1 MGVREQCQHHGT
13 HLLLCMMYHQ
23 VNPCASYVPKSSYGT
38 TETAQ
43 LLKTSPGS
51 SILRPIPGANPVFL
65 PHQDQD
71 KGAGGVQLY
80 EVVVPSTADDCPPPE
95 MCGADGYYHTNDI
108 FEKVDDDGYVYRGR
122 AGDWIKTVDGFVDT
136 KCAYYFVLY
145 LGVT

>member
-1 MGVREQCQHHGT
+1 
-13 HLLLCMMYHQ
+13 MYHKATS
-23 VNPCASYVPKSSYGT
+23 CAYYVSKSSYGT

-80 EVVVPSTADDCPPPE
+80 EVVVPSAADDCPPPE
-95 MCGADGYYHTNDI
+95 MCGTDGYYHTNDL
-108 FEKVDDDGYVYRGR
+108 FEHVEDGWVYRGR
-122 AGDWIKTVDGFVDT
+122 GGDWIKILGGFCDT
-136 KCAYYFVLY
+136 K
-145 LGVT
+145 